1 MKCIMSL
8 FYDKIMTTEMYKLS
22 KGLIVYSNS
31 QNFKKTRKLYDSY
44 NQEKIKLH

>member
-8 FYDKIMTTEMYKLS
+8 FYDKIVTTEMHKLS
-22 KGLIVYSNS
+22 KGLIIYSYS
-31 QNFKKTRKLYDSY
+31 QNLKKRKPYDSY